1 MDPLITNNQK
11 FLAEQF
17 CLGDVQVNKLS
28 YNAVLIIKR
37 WKLIRKIP
45 APVVADIV
53 HAHTERMMRGNANC
67 GCNAVVALRFQK
79 KSKRLQAGEKG
90 RNSRKQ

>member
-53 HAHTERMMRGNANC
+53 HAHTERMI
-67 GCNAVVALRFQK
+67 K
-79 KSKRLQAGEKG
+79 KSFFTYVPNSMFLINESLNDHRL
-90 RNSRKQ
+90 N